1 MVGWNAKGLWD
12 APDALNAPLLRRVQ
26 AYAMAVNEENARMGR
41 IVAAP
46 TAGSAGTIPGA
57 LIGVAD
63 HLNIPDERLVDPM
76 ILAAGVGKAI
86 SKRMFISGAAGGC
99 QAEIGSSAAMAAA
112 AVVELLGGTPRAA
125 VHAASLA
132 LMNTIGLVCDPVGG
146 YVEVPCVSR
155 NAFFAVH
162 AVSAAQL
169 ALAQL
174 ESFIPPDE
182 VLGAMA
188 SVGRMMP
195 AALRET
201 ADGGLA
207 QTPTGLAVTARMQG
221 KEGQAEGD
229 LPGGMTSLPMRRSI
243 SARMSSGF
251 RPVSA
256 QSRSST
262 HCEAGAGAFISSS
275 RVMGRLLQ
283 AEWGKP
289 TVAAGHFGRLLF
301 GLSAAGLASG
311 PSSGAGRT
319 PSAAV
324 ACSSARCRLSVF
336 SVFG

>member
-1 MVGWNAKGLWD
+1 MTLEELMKAPAPASAWVLEQDCQETGLNPNDIRLEMANRIAEMRSSIERGLQSDAKSITGMVGWNAKGLWS
-12 APDALNAPLLRRVQ
+12 APDALQAPLLRRVQ

-63 HLNIPDERLVDPM
+63 HLGIPDEQLIDPLV
-76 ILAAGVGKAI
+76 LAAGIGKAI

-112 AVVELLGGTPRAA
+112 AVTELLGGTSRAC
-125 VHAASLA
+125 VQAASMA

-169 ALAQL
+169 ALANL

-182 VLGAMA
+182 VIGAMA

-195 AALRET
+195 EALRET
-201 ADGGLA
+201 AEGGLA
-207 QTPTGLAVTARMQG
+207 QTPTGLAVTARMEG
-221 KEGQAEGD
+221 KEDAE
-229 LPGGMTSLPMRRSI
+229 MIELPM
-243 SARMSSGF
+243 A
-251 RPVSA
+251 
-256 QSRSST
+256 
-262 HCEAGAGAFISSS
+262 
-275 RVMGRLLQ
+275 
-283 AEWGKP
+283 
-289 TVAAGHFGRLLF
+289 
-301 GLSAAGLASG
+301 
-311 PSSGAGRT
+311 
-319 PSAAV
+319 
-324 ACSSARCRLSVF
+324 
-336 SVFG
+336 

>member
-1 MVGWNAKGLWD
+1 MSLTLQQIMNAPAPASHWILEQDCAETGLEPQAIRAEMLRRIGEMRGSIERGLASDAKSITGMVGWNAKGLWD
-12 APDALNAPLLRRVQ
+12 APDPLNASLLKRVQ

-63 HLNIPDERLVDPM
+63 HLGLSDEMLVDPM
-76 ILAAGVGKAI
+76 ILAAGIGKAI
-86 SKRMFISGAAGGC
+86 SGRMYISGAAGGC

-112 AVVELLGGTPRAA
+112 AVVEALGGSPRAA
-125 VHAASLA
+125 VQAASLA

-221 KEGQAEGD
+221 GMGTAEQTPEQAET
-229 LPGGMTSLPMRRSI
+229 LTELPM
-243 SARMSSGF
+243 ATT
-251 RPVSA
+251 P
-256 QSRSST
+256 
-262 HCEAGAGAFISSS
+262 C
-275 RVMGRLLQ
+275 
-283 AEWGKP
+283 
-289 TVAAGHFGRLLF
+289 
-301 GLSAAGLASG
+301 
-311 PSSGAGRT
+311 PSSQK
-319 PSAAV
+319 
-324 ACSSARCRLSVF
+324 
-336 SVFG
+336 

>member
-1 MVGWNAKGLWD
+1 MNLEELMNAPAPASQWVLEQDCQETGLNPEDIRAEMLRRIGEMRASIQRGLQSDAKSITGMVGWNAKGLWD

-57 LIGVAD
+57 LLGVAD
-63 HLNIPDERLVDPM
+63 HLGITDDQLVDPM

-86 SKRMFISGAAGGC
+86 SRRMFISGAAGGC

-112 AVVELLGGTPRAA
+112 AVTELLGGSPRAC
-125 VHAASLA
+125 VQAASMA

-155 NAFFAVH
+155 NAFYAVH
-162 AVSAAQL
+162 AISAAQL
-169 ALAQL
+169 ALAGL

-201 ADGGLA
+201 AEGGLA
-207 QTPTGLAVTARMQG
+207 QTPTGLAVTARM
-221 KEGQAEGD
+221 EGQEGGETA
-229 LPGGMTSLPMRRSI
+229 GGMVELPM
-243 SARMSSGF
+243 A
-251 RPVSA
+251 
-256 QSRSST
+256 
-262 HCEAGAGAFISSS
+262 
-275 RVMGRLLQ
+275 
-283 AEWGKP
+283 
-289 TVAAGHFGRLLF
+289 
-301 GLSAAGLASG
+301 
-311 PSSGAGRT
+311 
-319 PSAAV
+319 
-324 ACSSARCRLSVF
+324 
-336 SVFG
+336 

>member
-1 MVGWNAKGLWD
+1 MTTLEALMNAPAPASAWVLERDCQETGLDPQDIRDEMARRIREMRDSIERGLNSSAKSITGMVGWNAKGLWD
-12 APDALNAPLLRRVQ
+12 SPDALNAPLIRRVQ

-57 LIGVAD
+57 LLGVAD
-63 HLNIPDERLVDPM
+63 HLGIPDEKLVDPM

-125 VHAASLA
+125 IQAASMA

-188 SVGRMMP
+188 AVGRMMP
-195 AALRET
+195 AELRET
-201 ADGGLA
+201 AEGGLA
-207 QTPTGLAVTARMQG
+207 QTPTGLAVTARM
-221 KEGQAEGD
+221 EGRGED
-229 LPGGMTSLPMRRSI
+229 GGTGMVELPM
-243 SARMSSGF
+243 A
-251 RPVSA
+251 
-256 QSRSST
+256 
-262 HCEAGAGAFISSS
+262 
-275 RVMGRLLQ
+275 
-283 AEWGKP
+283 
-289 TVAAGHFGRLLF
+289 
-301 GLSAAGLASG
+301 
-311 PSSGAGRT
+311 
-319 PSAAV
+319 
-324 ACSSARCRLSVF
+324 
-336 SVFG
+336 